1 MFKTAS
7 GTTSISLYSFGHFYN
22 ASSVINK
29 NTENGQLYAKFFFY
43 NKAKLA
49 SERVIVLRDGSRQ
62 LRASVL

>member
-7 GTTSISLYSFGHFYN
+7 GTTSVSLHSFEHFHN

-29 NTENGQLYAKFFFY
+29 NTENGKLYVKFFFY
-43 NKAKLA
+43 NKPKSA
-49 SERVIVLRDGSRQ
+49 SERVIMLRDGSRQ